1 MVRVRGWRL
10 VVVCWQVGR
19 ETGRSS
25 ALLVAEEHVK
35 DLEEDCSRVIV
46 RQLEDLRG
54 GWRLESSH
62 PPESKATRAMA
73 SHLVYAAPA
82 VPASFALRSTVLL
95 FAGCRVP
102 AWDSEQYQ
110 GSQSDNSRARM
121 IEVGRAFAWNAS
133 FRLRMSAAVGC
144 RSDPAKAQT
153 RSAQLTV
160 RLRTRQDPEK
170 TDHVCRKEVGEKK
183 RETKGVAGRE
193 GGETDRTC
201 APSDRLPRRQY
212 LSSPHSQ
219 TSTPSQLL

>member
-25 ALLVAEEHVK
+25 ALLVAEEHVE

-102 AWDSEQYQ
+102 AWDSERY
-110 GSQSDNSRARM
+110 
-121 IEVGRAFAWNAS
+121 
-133 FRLRMSAAVGC
+133 
-144 RSDPAKAQT
+144 
-153 RSAQLTV
+153 
-160 RLRTRQDPEK
+160 
-170 TDHVCRKEVGEKK
+170 
-183 RETKGVAGRE
+183 
-193 GGETDRTC
+193 
-201 APSDRLPRRQY
+201 
-212 LSSPHSQ
+212 
-219 TSTPSQLL
+219 